1 MSFLKDKYTLKCF
14 YTDNVKKIKE
24 IVDFK
29 YRNDD
34 SIVKEYYKLSI
45 KHNAQSILVFLV
57 TECNYI
63 EDLSQLIDFMYLN
76 KFQKDFAQ

>member
-29 YRNDD
+29 YRDDD

-45 KHNAQSILVFLV
+45 
-57 TECNYI
+57 
-63 EDLSQLIDFMYLN
+63 
-76 KFQKDFAQ
+76 